1 MAVGAVLSAGAGTNV
16 YWAYVGTYTGKGSKG
31 IYVSRFDA
39 GTGTLSPLTLA
50 AAAPNPCFLAV
61 RPGNESLI
69 TAADVA
75 TNGAVLAY
83 GIDRKSGGL
92 QALNEQVCGSKGICH
107 VSFDGTGKYAFAA
120 SYGSAQIFAWQVGAD
135 GRLGDLTASAQHTG
149 GSVNRARQ
157 ASAHAHQIITDPG
170 NRFVF
175 VCDLGM
181 DKVMAYRLDAANGSL
196 TAAEPAFTAVAPGS
210 GPRHLAFS
218 PGGQFAYVIN
228 EMGSTVN
235 AFKYAAETGQLSELG
250 TYPTLPAGF
259 TNANT
264 GAEIVVHPSGKYL
277 YASNR
282 GMDSV
287 AIFGIDP
294 VSGRLTP
301 AGQVSTQGHTP
312 RFMTLDPTGNY
323 LLVGNQ
329 DSGSLV
335 EFRVK
340 AEDGGLAPTGQALAV
355 NSPVSVVF
363 VPVAE

>member
-1 MAVGAVLSAGAGTNV
+1 
-16 YWAYVGTYTGKGSKG
+16 
-31 IYVSRFDA
+31 
-39 GTGTLSPLTLA
+39 
-50 AAAPNPCFLAV
+50 
-61 RPGNESLI
+61 
-69 TAADVA
+69 
-75 TNGAVLAY
+75 
-83 GIDRKSGGL
+83 
-92 QALNEQVCGSKGICH
+92 
-107 VSFDGTGKYAFAA
+107 
-120 SYGSAQIFAWQVGAD
+120 
-135 GRLGDLTASAQHTG
+135 
-149 GSVNRARQ
+149 
-157 ASAHAHQIITDPG
+157 
-170 NRFVF
+170 
-175 VCDLGM
+175 
-181 DKVMAYRLDAANGSL
+181 
-196 TAAEPAFTAVAPGS
+196 
-210 GPRHLAFS
+210 
-218 PGGQFAYVIN
+218 
-228 EMGSTVN
+228 MGSTVI

-301 AGQVSTQGHTP
+301 AGQVATQGHTP

-340 AEDGGLAPTGQALAV
+340 AEDGGLAPTGQALEI